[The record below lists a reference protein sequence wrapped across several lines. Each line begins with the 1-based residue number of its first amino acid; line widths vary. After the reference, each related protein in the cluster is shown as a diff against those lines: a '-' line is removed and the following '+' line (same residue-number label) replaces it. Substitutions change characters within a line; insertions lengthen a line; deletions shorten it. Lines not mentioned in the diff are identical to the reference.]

1 MQLLISN
8 MQGRIAYREW
18 EKSKAMKRISSSNNL
33 TEFLIVESAS
43 SDLFITT
50 RWEEIS
56 FNLISL

>member
-18 EKSKAMKRISSSNNL
+18 KKSKAMKRISSGDNL
-33 TEFLIVESAS
+33 AEFLIVESAS
-43 SDLFITT
+43 SDLFIAT